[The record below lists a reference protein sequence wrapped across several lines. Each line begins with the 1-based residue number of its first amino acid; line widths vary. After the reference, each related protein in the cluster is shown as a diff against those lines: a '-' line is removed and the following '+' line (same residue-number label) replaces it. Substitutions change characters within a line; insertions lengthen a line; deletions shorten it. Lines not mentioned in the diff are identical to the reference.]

1 MQTTLLLSSAILVP
15 LRLSFPGLFPLIASD
30 AAEVACD
37 ALLGLDVVVISS
49 SKTVGGTS
57 GPTDDPGTLARAWH
71 TRTLYREVQA
81 IRRRGAAVLVLQPTA
96 GELAGR
102 AARRLHAA
110 QFEQQRQQARLERRA
125 LVGEIAADRRLRTE
139 LYDTRP

>member
-1 MQTTLLLSSAILVP
+1 MGSEMCI
-15 LRLSFPGLFPLIASD
+15 RD
-30 AAEVACD
+30 R
-37 ALLGLDVVVISS
+37 

-102 AARRLHAA
+102 AALADRDPQVHGPGASDRSEHGLDEIAEAARVSALARLALPEATRARRLLASA
-110 QFEQQRQQARLERRA
+110 SDPRR
-125 LVGEIAADRRLRTE
+125 
-139 LYDTRP
+139 